1 MAGKRKSALPRNKI
15 APRAAGARPPRPTSA
30 TSASSAS
37 TSSPS
42 PTSASPSTATAQD
55 ATPAPI
61 QTATPRASEHRSRS
75 PTPRTIKSPTRSR
88 SPARARA
95 TVRVMSSSLTSL
107 TAARSRSASPG
118 LATRI
123 AAAAAQ
129 TVRPATGS
137 NSDMQAH
144 EIEKWA
150 SATALHVPGVDDS
163 TASTT
168 TSAWAPASGNGA
180 IAAIPGTWVASTDA
194 MLSSMAPETSAPA
207 LVVDSAAQGGTTW
220 AAVVASGSPI
230 RAPTPARPAAAPVLD
245 DTDLFPALL
254 PTSSTD
260 SLGLTSHDA
269 EIDLRTSLTATTL
282 TTSASG
288 LATPIPQANTA
299 RPATPTPARSAG
311 GKGVGP
317 VLLGNTKAALMLD
330 GGSAATH
337 DDDEVVQTPVAP
349 VPARAVTPVSQ
360 ANPDMHD
367 AAEPEPHTSSALGR
381 HAPTPV
387 PATDTDTTSEPFIA
401 LASRTVSSAIAAA
414 VVVTPT
420 PTPAPPGDH
429 LADSYVWV
437 ASTPTSSTNSSG
449 MTTTSPGSPATEC
462 WAIVPRPTRSGK
474 SSPTA
479 MGLSG
484 EAVRR
489 SMLLS
494 PSPRATAK
502 VPVGAGVG
510 ENGVLRHFAPPY
522 VPVGARSPT
531 RNGLVG
537 EGDGGERRADRMLP

>member
-1 MAGKRKSALPRNKI
+1 MAGKRKGAPPRNKI
-15 APRAAGARPPRPTSA
+15 APRAATRPPRPTSA

-37 TSSPS
+37 TASPLPTAAAPGTSSSSP
-42 PTSASPSTATAQD
+42 AAQD

-61 QTATPRASEHRSRS
+61 QTTTRPSSTEHRSRS
-75 PTPRTIKSPTRSR
+75 PTPRTKSPARSR

-95 TVRVMSSSLTSL
+95 TVRVMSSSVTSL
-107 TAARSRSASPG
+107 SGRSRSVSPG

-137 NSDMQAH
+137 HPGQQAH

-150 SATALHVPGVDDS
+150 SATALHVPGVDDP
-163 TASTT
+163 T
-168 TSAWAPASGNGA
+168 APATSNAWTSPMSGKGA
-180 IAAIPGTWVASTDA
+180 IATHAAIPGTWVASTDA
-194 MLSSMAPETSAPA
+194 MLSSSMAPTSETSAPA

-230 RAPTPARPAAAPVLD
+230 RVPTPARPVMD

-282 TTSASG
+282 ATSASG

-299 RPATPTPARSAG
+299 RPATPTPASANG
-311 GKGVGP
+311 AVGP
-317 VLLGNTKAALMLD
+317 VLLGETKAALMLD
-330 GGSAATH
+330 GNSAGAAAVAAH
-337 DDDEVVQTPVAP
+337 ADDGEVPATPVAP
-349 VPARAVTPVSQ
+349 VPPRA
-360 ANPDMHD
+360 
-367 AAEPEPHTSSALGR
+367 SSALDL

-387 PATDTDTTSEPFIA
+387 PADTTEPFIA
-401 LASRTVSSAIAAA
+401 LASRTVSSAIAA
-414 VVVTPT
+414 VVTPT

-437 ASTPTSSTNSSG
+437 ASTPTSSSG

-462 WAIVPRPTRSGK
+462 WAVVPRPTRSGK

-494 PSPRATAK
+494 PSPRVANAK

-522 VPVGARSPT
+522 VPVGAQSPT
-531 RNGLVG
+531 RNV
-537 EGDGGERRADRMLP
+537 GDGDGVERRADRMLP